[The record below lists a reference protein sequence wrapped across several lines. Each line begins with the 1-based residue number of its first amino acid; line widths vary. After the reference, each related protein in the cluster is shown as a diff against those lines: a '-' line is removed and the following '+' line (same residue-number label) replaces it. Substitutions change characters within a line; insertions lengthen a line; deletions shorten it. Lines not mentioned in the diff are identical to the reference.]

1 MKAAGARVLL
11 TGARGGIGQA
21 MARTLTAAGAAVM
34 GVGRAAARPAGAAA
48 GMGWLQADL
57 ITAQGVADVAAEA
70 EAWGVNVV
78 IHAAGVPAFGSLA
91 NEPPSRPDEV
101 VRTNLVAPML
111 LTRELLPQL
120 LRQPRAQVVF
130 VGSALGR
137 IGLPGFSV
145 YGASKA
151 GLHGFAEAL
160 RRELGDTGVRIQVL
174 GPRSTR
180 TSFNDA
186 AVEAYNRATNTAM
199 DPPDVVAQ
207 ALLRLIESEAPDRFI
222 GFPERL
228 GVRLNGLLG
237 ALLDGSFVKHR
248 RHLRATSPQPDPQ
261 GSPT

>member
-1 MKAAGARVLL
+1 MKAAAARVLL

-21 MARTLTAAGAAVM
+21 MARTLTGAGAAVM
-34 GVGRAAARPAGAAA
+34 GVGRAAAPPAGTA
-48 GMGWLQADL
+48 GIRWLQADL
-57 ITAQGVADVAAEA
+57 STAQGVADTVAAA
-70 EAWGVNVV
+70 EEWSANVV
-78 IHAAGVPAFGSLA
+78 VHAAGVPAFGPLA
-91 NEPPSRPDEV
+91 SETPSHLDEV
-101 VRTNLVAPML
+101 LRVNLLAPML
-111 LTRELLPQL
+111 LTRQLLPSL

-130 VGSALGR
+130 VGSAVGR

-160 RRELGDTGVRIQVL
+160 RRELGDSSVKIQL
-174 GPRSTR
+174 LAPRSTR
-180 TSFNDA
+180 TAFNDA
-186 AVEAYNRATNTAM
+186 AVVAYNKATNTAM
-199 DPPDVVAQ
+199 DSPEVVAE
-207 ALLRLIESEAPDRFI
+207 ALLRLIEGEAPDRFI